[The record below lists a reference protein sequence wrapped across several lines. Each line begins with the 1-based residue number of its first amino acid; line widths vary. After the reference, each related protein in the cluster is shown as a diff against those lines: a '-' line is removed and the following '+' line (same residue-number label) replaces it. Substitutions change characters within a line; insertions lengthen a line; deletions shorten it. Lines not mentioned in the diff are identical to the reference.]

1 MKRLVYLHAKL
12 LSFTSCCRANVMFAN
27 NECRV
32 MCTDQDLWITMW
44 MIRPTNGW
52 YTCETDNSNTLK
64 WHLNHTLTQ
73 LSWSS
78 PSLYPNDLFTN
89 PLTHVLLSS
98 LTNMFSNIQTTE
110 IPEMEPDCVKPTD
123 RAPLRSMNQHRG
135 SATLSYWNNTKY
147 WLNHYQHYHF
157 VMNHFQ
163 SSVQSTTRQEYHCCS
178 KRSQVRSTPFLFYT

>member
-1 MKRLVYLHAKL
+1 MKRPVYLCAKL
-12 LSFTSCCRANVMFAN
+12 LSVTCCRANVMFAN
-27 NECRV
+27 NEYRV

-44 MIRPTNGW
+44 MIRSTNGW

-147 WLNHYQHYHF
+147 WLKSLPTLSFRHESFFNHRYNQWPGK
-157 VMNHFQ
+157 N
-163 SSVQSTTRQEYHCCS
+163 TIATS
-178 KRSQVRSTPFLFYT
+178 KNQDRSTLFLFYT

>member
-12 LSFTSCCRANVMFAN
+12 LSFTCCRANVMFAN

-44 MIRPTNGW
+44 MIRSTNGW

-123 RAPLRSMNQHRG
+123 RAHFVPWTTTEVRQHFLIG
-135 SATLSYWNNTKY
+135 TILNIDS
-147 WLNHYQHYHF
+147 NHYQHYHF
-157 VMNHFQ
+157 VMNHF
-163 SSVQSTTRQEYHCCS
+163 
-178 KRSQVRSTPFLFYT
+178 